1 MVLYRYLKRKLH
13 KFIYTLLIYEIIFVS
28 KSKLTFLDKLKKF
41 AELRLNSNKGEFLFT
56 FKEDRRQSIKYIRK
70 YIVEVKVP
78 EDVNLALRTL
88 DDRVA
93 IIVNVLLI
101 RIDYEILAE
110 ILYEKY
116 LDEAI
121 KYLKTI

>member
-1 MVLYRYLKRKLH
+1 MFWYLKRRFYKL
-13 KFIYTLLIYEIIFVS
+13 IYTLLVYEILFVN
-28 KSKLTFLDKLKKF
+28 KSTLTFLDKLKKF

-56 FKEDRRQSIKYIRK
+56 FKEDRRRSIRYIRK

-78 EDVNLALRTL
+78 EETNYTLRTL
-88 DDRVA
+88 NERVT
-93 IIVNVLLI
+93 IIVNVVLI
-101 RIDYEILAE
+101 DVDYEILAE

>member
-1 MVLYRYLKRKLH
+1 MFSYLKRKFY
-13 KFIYTLLIYEIIFVS
+13 KFIYTLLIYEILFVS
-28 KSKLTFLDKLKKF
+28 KSTLTFLDKLKKF

-56 FKEDRRQSIKYIRK
+56 FKEDRRRSIKYIRK

-78 EDVNLALRTL
+78 EATNYTLRTL
-88 DDRVA
+88 DERVA
-93 IIVNVLLI
+93 IIVNVVLI
-101 RIDYEILAE
+101 NVDYEILAE